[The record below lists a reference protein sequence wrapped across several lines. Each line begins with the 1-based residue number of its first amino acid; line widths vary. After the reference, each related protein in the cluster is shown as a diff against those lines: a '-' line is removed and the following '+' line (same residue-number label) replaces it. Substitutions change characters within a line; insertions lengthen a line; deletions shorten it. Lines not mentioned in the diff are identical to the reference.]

1 MRGLANSVRREGSM
15 SNRLEGKVAF
25 ITGAGS
31 GIARAA
37 SHIFTREGAKVIIA
51 ELDEA
56 RGIKVLDS
64 VRESG
69 GDAIFVRTDVT
80 EPDSIEAAIA
90 HGVEHYG
97 RLDVLFNC
105 AGGSVADDKAV
116 TDVDLDIWDH
126 TINLDM
132 KGPFLCCR
140 YAIPHLVSAGG
151 GSIVNVTSV
160 VALKG
165 NFPGHVYTAAKG
177 GIISFTRALAG
188 RYWRNNIRANAIAPG
203 LILSERILERSGLD
217 PDGDAA
223 NLIEDAKAANE
234 KLFDP
239 RHPFSAGIPED
250 IANVALFLASDESR
264 MVNGAVIPAEG
275 GLSAY

>member
-1 MRGLANSVRREGSM
+1 MAG
-15 SNRLEGKVAF
+15 RLDGKVAF

-37 SHIFTREGAKVIIA
+37 AHMFAREGASIVIA
-51 ELDEA
+51 ELDES
-56 RGIKVLDS
+56 RGQRVAGAISAAGGNVLFVPTNVTDESS
-64 VRESG
+64 VKNALNAGAEQFG
-69 GDAIFVRTDVT
+69 G
-80 EPDSIEAAIA
+80 
-90 HGVEHYG
+90 
-97 RLDVLFNC
+97 LNVLFNC
-105 AGGSVADDKAV
+105 AGGSVAEDAAV
-116 TDVDLDIWDH
+116 TDVDMSVWDH
-126 TINLDM
+126 TIGLDL

-140 YAIPHLVSAGG
+140 HGIPHLIDNGG
-151 GSIVNVTSV
+151 GAIVNVTSV

-165 NFPGHVYTAAKG
+165 SFPGHIYTAAKG
-177 GIISFTRALAG
+177 GIISFTQALAG

-203 LILSERILERSGLD
+203 LILSERILSRSGLD
-217 PDGDAA
+217 PERPASEQIDQ
-223 NLIEDAKAANE
+223 AKETNE

>member
-1 MRGLANSVRREGSM
+1 M
-15 SNRLEGKVAF
+15 SGRLEGKVAF

-37 SHIFTREGAKVIIA
+37 AHIFTREGAQVILA
-51 ELDEA
+51 ELDA
-56 RGIKVLDS
+56 TRGEKVTQRVIDG
-64 VRESG
+64 G
-69 GDAIFVRTDVT
+69 GDAMFVRTDVT
-80 EPDSIEAAIA
+80 SPDSVQAALTE
-90 HGVEHYG
+90 GVKAYG

-105 AGGSVADDKAV
+105 AGGSVAEDKAV
-116 TDVDLDIWDH
+116 TDVDMAVWDH
-126 TINLDM
+126 TMNLDL

-140 YAIPHLVSAGG
+140 YAIPHMATSGG
-151 GSIVNVTSV
+151 GAIINVSSV

-165 NFPGHVYTAAKG
+165 SFPGHIYTAAKG
-177 GIISFTRALAG
+177 GIISFTQALAG
-188 RYWRNNIRANAIAPG
+188 RYWRDNIRANAIAPG
-203 LILSERILERSGLD
+203 LILSERILARSGLD
-217 PDGDAA
+217 PDLPADGQIERAKEA
-223 NLIEDAKAANE
+223 NQ

-239 RHPFSAGIPED
+239 RHPFSAGVPED